1 MFCDVFQ
8 SDDLRSASAVN
19 FIVLVAAAV
28 VFDVIAIVDVIAE
41 NILLPVVTSAVID
54 VLESVILIGIV
65 DNEAVVSDFSLN
77 AAALGAKVLL
87 FFVFC
92 VVDA

>member
-19 FIVLVAAAV
+19 FFVLVAAAV
-28 VFDVIAIVDVIAE
+28 VFDVMAVVDVIAE

-65 DNEAVVSDFSLN
+65 DNEAVVSDF
-77 AAALGAKVLL
+77 LGAKVFL
-87 FFVFC
+87 FF
-92 VVDA
+92 

>member
-8 SDDLRSASAVN
+8 SDDFRSASAVN
-19 FIVLVAAAV
+19 CFVLVAAAV
-28 VFDVIAIVDVIAE
+28 VFDVMAVVDVIAE
-41 NILLPVVTSAVID
+41 NILLPVVASAVVD

-65 DNEAVVSDFSLN
+65 NNDAVDSDFSLN
-77 AAALGAKVLL
+77 AAALGAKVFL
-87 FFVFC
+87 FFC

>member
-8 SDDLRSASAVN
+8 SDDFRSASAVN
-19 FIVLVAAAV
+19 CFVLVAAAV
-28 VFDVIAIVDVIAE
+28 VFDVMAVVDVIAE
-41 NILLPVVTSAVID
+41 NILLPVVASAVVD

-65 DNEAVVSDFSLN
+65 DNDAVVSDFSLN
-77 AAALGAKVLL
+77 AAALGAKVFL
-87 FFVFC
+87 FFC